1 MLKFLGYFVVTV
13 AVLGFGFA
21 YYHNHKVSKMNEI
34 EMSRYDTPEKY
45 KNHLKGKTL
54 VIYYSLSK
62 HTQKIAEKIQELTG
76 ADIYEIETEEPIKH
90 NLMAYWKI
98 RQQLKKKNYP
108 KLKEKAPDLSKYTT
122 IIIGGPVWWYTVA
135 TPMISFL
142 NEADFKGKKVAVFS
156 TQSSN
161 YGRYFE
167 DFKSFEKHAYIKTKI
182 SFNNT
187 PEKYSQAEEN
197 KLINWLNKI

>member
-76 ADIYEIETEEPIKH
+76 QIS
-90 NLMAYWKI
+90 M
-98 RQQLKKKNYP
+98 RLKPKN
-108 KLKEKAPDLSKYTT
+108 
-122 IIIGGPVWWYTVA
+122 
-135 TPMISFL
+135 
-142 NEADFKGKKVAVFS
+142 
-156 TQSSN
+156 
-161 YGRYFE
+161 R
-167 DFKSFEKHAYIKTKI
+167 
-182 SFNNT
+182 
-187 PEKYSQAEEN
+187 
-197 KLINWLNKI
+197 

>member
-34 EMSRYDTPEKY
+34 EMSRYDTSEKY

-167 DFKSFEKHAYIKTKI
+167 DFKSFAKHADIKTTI